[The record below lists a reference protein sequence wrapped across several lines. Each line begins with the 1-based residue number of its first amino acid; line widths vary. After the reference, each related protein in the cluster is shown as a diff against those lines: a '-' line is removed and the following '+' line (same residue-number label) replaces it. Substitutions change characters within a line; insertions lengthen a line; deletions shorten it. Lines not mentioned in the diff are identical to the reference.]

1 MIWEHFFAEV
11 LPNPRARRHNEEM
24 VAQPNDDLP
33 SPHSLSA
40 AGEDFGLI
48 YEELKSLANYFL
60 QRERSGHTLQ
70 PTALVHEAF
79 VRLSGRNKGA
89 SILQDRSRF
98 LPLAARVMRHI
109 LVDYA
114 RSKGAKKRGGEMV
127 RVTLQDFGEISLDSD
142 DYVVAL
148 DEALTRLAGL
158 DPRQA
163 KVVELRFFAGL
174 SIEETAKVLDL
185 GTATVERDWAF
196 SKAWLQREV
205 ERIGDV

>member
-1 MIWEHFFAEV
+1 MDDPPADGPKVPHQKS
-11 LPNPRARRHNEEM
+11 LP
-24 VAQPNDDLP
+24 D
-33 SPHSLSA
+33 

-60 QRERSGHTLQ
+60 QRERTGHTLQ

-79 VRLSGRNKGA
+79 VRLSARSSGG
-89 SILQDRSRF
+89 SVLQNRSHF
-98 LPLAARVMRHI
+98 LAIAARVMRHI
-109 LVDYA
+109 LVDYS
-114 RSKGAKKRGGEMV
+114 RSRGAMKRGGEMV
-127 RVTLQDFGEISLDSD
+127 RVTLRDFGEMSLGAD

-148 DEALTRLAGL
+148 DEALSRLAEL